1 VLLDGRFNRLNG
13 FGYKGS
19 LRLGTAEIIAI
30 GCCESC
36 GYNMGTGIL
45 VVRKMEF
52 SGKYYLGIV

>member
-1 VLLDGRFNRLNG
+1 MEVPPE
-13 FGYKGS
+13 GS

-45 VVRKMEF
+45 VVRKMEI
-52 SGKYYLGIV
+52 SGKYYLGIIV